1 MAFADNLRKLP
12 PIDTVDWIDLIDGTG
27 NVIATIENKPGKS
40 GSLAV
45 YNHLLERHGKVDA
58 AAAREGL
65 ELFAEHT
72 EDATRH
78 PGKHPNIDRL
88 LQVLA
93 GNLSYTGKVTKKPAS

>member
-1 MAFADNLRKLP
+1 MAFADNLKQLP
-12 PIDTVDWIDLIDGTG
+12 PIDAIDWIDLVDGTG

-45 YNHLLERHGKVDA
+45 YNHLLSRHGKIDA

-65 ELFAEHT
+65 TLFAEHT
-72 EDATRH
+72 EDASRN

-88 LQVLA
+88 LEIVARNLA
-93 GNLSYTGKVTKKPAS
+93 YTGKVTKKPA